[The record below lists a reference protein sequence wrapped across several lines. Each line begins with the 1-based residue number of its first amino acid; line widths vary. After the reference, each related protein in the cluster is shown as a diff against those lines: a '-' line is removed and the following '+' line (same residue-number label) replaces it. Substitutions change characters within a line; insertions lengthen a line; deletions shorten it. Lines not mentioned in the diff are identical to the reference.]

1 MASGSG
7 SYYEEYMRSNALLKH
22 GHEKNAKKLLTDRN
36 AYISFLEVQLE
47 RVSAACLTTQS
58 FDKRLSELESAQSVQ
73 DQKLG
78 SLSKVFRLN
87 QEYIEQSTE
96 QSRSDIESLDAKWST
111 WMDKYS
117 HEFNAQ
123 QARVDAAHEQLQGC
137 EDFLQRLAE
146 QTQSELQ
153 SARSTTAQELDDVRT
168 LVFTLETRL
177 EGMQSS
183 SVDTDKHLAFLKDLV
198 TDRFD
203 KVRTRAGA
211 CAVLHR
217 CLELLR
223 RPTDGLTAHRS
234 VLGAR
239 HCAHVRV
246 REVLHDG

>member
-1 MASGSG
+1 MAASAGSG

-58 FDKRLSELESAQSVQ
+58 FDKRLAELESAQNIQ
-73 DQKLG
+73 DQKLS
-78 SLSKVFRLN
+78 SLAKVFQLN
-87 QEYIEQSTE
+87 QEYIEQTTE
-96 QSRSDIESLDAKWST
+96 QSRGDVASLDSKWSA

-117 HEFNAQ
+117 HEIHTQ
-123 QARVDAAHEQLQGC
+123 QTRMDAMEEQLRQC

-146 QTQSELQ
+146 QTQNEMKDVKSGTE
-153 SARSTTAQELDDVRT
+153 QELEDLKT

-183 SVDTDKHLAFLKDLV
+183 TLDTDKHLEFLKDLV

-203 KVRTRAGA
+203 KVRIRIAYIS
-211 CAVLHR
+211 R
-217 CLELLR
+217 
-223 RPTDGLTAHRS
+223 
-234 VLGAR
+234 
-239 HCAHVRV
+239 
-246 REVLHDG
+246 

>member
-1 MASGSG
+1 MAAAGGAGSG

-22 GHEKNAKKLLTDRN
+22 GHEKNTKKLLTDRN

-58 FDKRLSELESAQSVQ
+58 FDKRLVELESAQSVQ

-87 QEYIEQSTE
+87 QEYIEQTTE
-96 QSRSDIESLDAKWST
+96 QSRGDVAGLDAKWSA

-117 HEFNAQ
+117 HEVRTQ
-123 QARVDAAHEQLQGC
+123 QTRMDTTQEQLRQC

-146 QTQSELQ
+146 QTQSEMKAVK
-153 SARSTTAQELDDVRT
+153 SGTEQELEDLKT
-168 LVFTLETRL
+168 LVFALETRL

-183 SVDTDKHLAFLKDLV
+183 TLDTDKHLEFLKDLA

-203 KVRTRAGA
+203 KVTI
-211 CAVLHR
+211 HIMNN
-217 CLELLR
+217 
-223 RPTDGLTAHRS
+223 S
-234 VLGAR
+234 N
-239 HCAHVRV
+239 
-246 REVLHDG
+246 

>member
-1 MASGSG
+1 MAAGSG

-22 GHEKNAKKLLTDRN
+22 GHEKNAKKILTDRN

-58 FDKRLSELESAQSVQ
+58 FDKRLAELESAQSVQ

-87 QEYIEQSTE
+87 QEYIEQIAE
-96 QSRSDIESLDAKWST
+96 QSRSDVAGLDAKWSA
-111 WMDKYS
+111 WMDKHS
-117 HEFNAQ
+117 HEMHAQ
-123 QARVDAAHEQLQGC
+123 QTRMDANEEQLRQC

-146 QTQSELQ
+146 QTQSEMKDVK
-153 SARSTTAQELDDVRT
+153 SDMGQEIEDLKT

-183 SVDTDKHLAFLKDLV
+183 TLDTDKHLGFLKDLV

-203 KVRTRAGA
+203 KVRT
-211 CAVLHR
+211 CVLYYG
-217 CLELLR
+217 LR
-223 RPTDGLTAHRS
+223 NRR
-234 VLGAR
+234 
-239 HCAHVRV
+239 
-246 REVLHDG
+246 